1 MQAVAS
7 GYHFG
12 NLSKYER
19 LQFLSGKEKV
29 VAFFTG
35 GWYQFRLMLKLRRKD
50 HKNIKV

>member
-1 MQAVAS
+1 MLADES
-7 GYHFG
+7 GYHFA

-35 GWYQFRLMLKLRRKD
+35 GWYQFRPMLKHMK
-50 HKNIKV
+50 I